1 MSSLVVVLT
10 VMAVALFAA
19 AIRSGRWGVWVAG
32 YVFAFLA
39 LATAV
44 MEVT

>member
-1 MSSLVVVLT
+1 VTSLVVVLT
-10 VMAVALFAA
+10 VLAVGLFAA

-32 YVFAFLA
+32 YVLAFLA
-39 LATAV
+39 LVTAV

>member
-1 MSSLVVVLT
+1 VTSLVVVLT
-10 VMAVALFAA
+10 VLAIGLFAA

-32 YVFAFLA
+32 YLFAFLA

-44 MEVT
+44 MEMT